1 MARVNSIAHILTG
14 SFKGSIRGWGGI
26 DGNGDDRYMN
36 RAYDVEFRRMKAEVL
51 EVMRTASQNYHKHR

>member
-1 MARVNSIAHILTG
+1 
-14 SFKGSIRGWGGI
+14 
-26 DGNGDDRYMN
+26 MN

>member
-36 RAYDVEFRRMKAEVL
+36 RALGAEVFR
-51 EVMRTASQNYHKHR
+51 V